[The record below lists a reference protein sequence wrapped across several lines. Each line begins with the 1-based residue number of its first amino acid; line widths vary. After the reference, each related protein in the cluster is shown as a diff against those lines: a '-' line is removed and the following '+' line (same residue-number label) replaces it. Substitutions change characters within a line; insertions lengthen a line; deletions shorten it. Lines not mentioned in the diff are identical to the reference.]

1 MKSNTRFFLSILA
14 GIFVLTLGA
23 ASALSA
29 DSGKGTKKVA
39 ILPFTMNADRDLT
52 FLQNGIMDMFAS
64 RLAWKGKVEI
74 IEREKMNAARAA
86 HPGTLNENKAL
97 DIGRALNADYV
108 IMGSLTVFGDSVS
121 MDARILDV
129 KKSEEL
135 VTAYD
140 QSKGMDGVIPTVNQ
154 FAEDINAKLMGRRV
168 TRRTDDAPSQP
179 EVRESAL
186 IEVGGGASS
195 ALRSPS
201 FVQRLKLEIRGLD
214 TGDLDGDG
222 KIEMA
227 LIDKNTV
234 YVYKWLKSRL
244 VLFKEIKGSWS
255 PDYIY
260 ISIADLNDNGRAE
273 MYVSNLSAT
282 GVMSLIYEWDG
293 KAFRQI
299 MGRQSWLLRVV
310 DLPGRGPT
318 LVGQKRGTDRS
329 YIGDVHVL
337 LHKNNDLVSAGP
349 LKLPRHGNVFN
360 FVESDLIGKGARY
373 TTMLGPYEHLLVYDP
388 KGERIWKSDE
398 YFGGSLVYIPDM
410 DPNQNRMVHTAK
422 RVFLSSPI
430 FLFDID
436 KDGKKEVV
444 ICQNHSRTGRIFDDF
459 RWFKSGRVNFMAWDG
474 VGLTSRFT
482 SQKLSGTISGYQIA
496 DMDHD
501 GRLELIIASVTSESY
516 FVGLPKSR
524 LVMYDL
530 E

>member
-1 MKSNTRFFLSILA
+1 MKSKTRVLLSLLTA
-14 GIFVLTLGA
+14 LFVLCLGA
-23 ASALSA
+23 TAALSA
-29 DSGKGTKKVA
+29 DAANGPKKVA

-52 FLQNGIMDMFAS
+52 FLQNGIMDMLAS
-64 RLAWKGKVEI
+64 RLAWKEKVEI
-74 IEREKMNAARAA
+74 IEKGKINGARAD
-86 HPGTLNENKAL
+86 HPGPLNENKAL

-108 IMGSLTVFGDSVS
+108 IMGSLTMFGDSVS

-135 VTAYD
+135 MTAYD

-154 FAEDINAKLMGRRV
+154 FAEDINAKLMGKRV
-168 TRRTDDAPSQP
+168 SPRTDDAPLQP

-186 IEVGGGASS
+186 IEVGESGSTS
-195 ALRSPS
+195 LKSPS
-201 FVQRLKLEIRGLD
+201 FVQRLKIEIRGLD

-222 KIEMA
+222 KAELA
-227 LIDKNTV
+227 LIDKKTV

-244 VLFKEIKGSWS
+244 VLFKEIEGSWS
-255 PDYIY
+255 PDYVY
-260 ISIADLNDNGRAE
+260 ISVADLNNNGRAE

-293 KAFRQI
+293 KAFQQI
-299 MGRQSWLLRVV
+299 MDRQSWLLRVV
-310 DLPGRGPT
+310 DLPGRGEI
-318 LVGQKRGTDRS
+318 LVGQKRGTERS

-337 LHKNNDLVSAGP
+337 VNKDKDLVSMGP
-349 LKLPRHGNVFN
+349 LKLPRYGNVFN
-360 FVESDLIGKGARY
+360 FIESDLVGKGSRY
-373 TTMLGPYEHLLVYDP
+373 TTLLDPYEHLLVYDP

-410 DPNQNRMVHTAK
+410 DPDQNRMVHTAK

-436 KDGKKEVV
+436 DDGKKEVV
-444 ICQNHSRTGRIFDDF
+444 ICQNHSPTGRIFDDF
-459 RWFKSGRVNFMAWDG
+459 RWFKSGRVHFMAWDG

-482 SQKLSGTISGYQIA
+482 SQKLSGTISGYRIA

-501 GRLELIIASVTSESY
+501 GQLELIIASVTSESY